1 MSKIAEAYVEI
12 SAKLD
17 RMEADLKTARSS
29 FAKATGDMQTNAD
42 KLQGGMSGLLSKVQA
57 VRVAYFA
64 VAAAI
69 GGTVMAMTSAIK
81 TTADHLDQLDEMSAK
96 TGVSV
101 EMFTSLELAAK
112 QNGISM
118 DQLATSIRMMYRSM
132 NEASEGTKESA
143 DAYKLLGVSVKDAS
157 GKLKSGNEAFI
168 EIAGALAKIEN
179 PAQRSALAMKV
190 FGRAGAEMLPMLEGG
205 EKALRGY
212 IEQAQKLGLVF
223 TESDAKRAAAFNDA
237 LDTFNARLR
246 AIKERIVLETLPAIT
261 SLMEILTTGK
271 VSKGTE
277 KNFLE
282 SGIDDLQKKIDEKT
296 KTVEQLRS
304 QATDPRSNFND
315 TLIKREEELRRL
327 YLDQYNLRKKLRD
340 INAEIA
346 SAKPAPG
353 AGTGTGAGTPTAQT
367 SRLDGLQSAIGMTE
381 FNWEAAAKK
390 ANEAALAIRGVKT
403 ATDEVIGGF
412 DAVPESFEK
421 IKISIADQLVA
432 PFQDMCFDLS
442 YSWSNTISGWIQGA
456 STFPEAME
464 DMFDDIVAS
473 FANMLA
479 QMAAQELAS
488 SLFSGVTGLG
498 LFDGSGLSRQG
509 IDVVGGGSN
518 FASKGTTIINISAID
533 TQSFAQAVH
542 NNPDAVLAIVN
553 EAQMYGRV
561 N

>member
-29 FAKATGDMQTNAD
+29 FAKATGDIQTNAN
-42 KLQGGMSGLLSKVQA
+42 KLQGGMSGLLSKVKA

-101 EMFTSLELAAK
+101 EMLTSLELAAK

-143 DAYKLLGVSVKDAS
+143 DAYKLLGVNVKDAS
-157 GKLKSGNEAFI
+157 GKLKSGNAAFI
-168 EIAGALAKIEN
+168 EVAGALAKIEN

-190 FGRAGAEMLPMLEGG
+190 FGRAGTEMLPMLEGG

-282 SGIDDLQKKIDEKT
+282 SGIDDLQKKIDAKL
-296 KTVEQLRS
+296 KTVEQLRT

-315 TLIKREEELRRL
+315 TLVKREEELRRL
-327 YLDQYNLRKKLRD
+327 YLDQYNLRKKLKE
-340 INAEIA
+340 INDEIA
-346 SAKPAPG
+346 KGKPTPSATGSGTVAPAPFSSKLDNYQG
-353 AGTGTGAGTPTAQT
+353 A
-367 SRLDGLQSAIGMTE
+367 LGMST
-381 FNWEAAAKK
+381 FDWEAAAKK
-390 ANEAALAIRGVKT
+390 ANESALAIRGIKT
-403 ATDEVIGGF
+403 ATDEVISGF
-412 DAVPESFEK
+412 DAVPESLEK
-421 IKISIADQLVA
+421 IKVSIADQLVA

-464 DMFDDIVAS
+464 AMFDDVVAS

-542 NNPDAVLAIVN
+542 NNPDAVLSIVN
-553 EAQMYGRV
+553 EAQRYGRA